1 MPIFLKFQG
10 MVEHLLNSKIK
21 SVQTNWGA
29 EYRNHHTYFQSIGI
43 IHRISCP
50 HTHQQ
55 GCAKRKHRYLID
67 TTLALLAESHLPK
80 TFWDGACL
88 TSCYLIKRLPTPLLK
103 NQSPF
108 QTLFKRT
115 LDYTFLKIFGCA
127 CFPNLRPY
135 NSQILCPFQRMYL
148 PRLQSKPQ
156 RL

>member
-1 MPIFLKFQG
+1 MSPFRFNLFICMGLSPTLSINKNRYYVSFVDAFSRFTWVLPIQSKSNVMPIFLKFQG

-67 TTLALLAESHLPK
+67 TTLALLAESYLPK
-80 TFWDGACL
+80 TFWDEACL
-88 TSCYLIKRLPTPLLK
+88 TSCYLINRLSTPLLK
-103 NQSPF
+103 N
-108 QTLFKRT
+108 
-115 LDYTFLKIFGCA
+115 
-127 CFPNLRPY
+127 
-135 NSQILCPFQRMYL
+135 
-148 PRLQSKPQ
+148 
-156 RL
+156 